1 MDSEKTRTHEPTTRE
16 LVAEFDGFCKLMSER
31 DRRYADKFEAADEKN
46 TQALTSSKEAVSKA
60 ETATEKR
67 FDAVNEFRKTLS
79 DQATN
84 FVSRAEFSAK
94 LDAMADKLEGLRLL
108 FSERKGHSLGT
119 TATLGAMAVACG
131 LISGLV
137 FGILNLIL
145 KR

>member
-1 MDSEKTRTHEPTTRE
+1 MLLLQDKLNHYLEFIESGQ
-16 LVAEFDGFCKLMSER
+16 LVEAKPEFKGLPVLIHV
-31 DRRYADKFEAADEKN
+31 AA
-46 TQALTSSKEAVSKA
+46 QYP
-60 ETATEKR
+60 
-67 FDAVNEFRKTLS
+67 LS

-108 FSERKGHSLGT
+108 FSERKGHTLGT

-145 KR
+145 KK